1 MNMRVASDM
10 LLSNLMCDLGFLF
23 GDFLGFSS
31 VDEGCFLD
39 GTGWP
44 FLEGGGAKSLLGL
57 GLLGLLF

>member
-31 VDEGCFLD
+31 VDEGCLLDSGCSFL
-39 GTGWP
+39 
-44 FLEGGGAKSLLGL
+44 GGAESLLGL
-57 GLLGLLF
+57 GLLGLVF